1 MFGAGGNESP
11 SGAPVPNKTVMF
23 GAPGNEAPAAG
34 NNRTMMFGAGAHDA
48 PAPAAAPH
56 APPPN
61 KTVMFG
67 APGNEASAAGG
78 SSKHTM
84 MFGAPA
90 ADAPGPGTSNKTAIF
105 GAPGNEAAAGGA
117 APNKTMMFGAP
128 GGETAGGAP
137 ANKTMMFGAPGAESP
152 SGGAPASKTMM
163 FGSPAD
169 AGGPPQGVPRS
180 TMMFGAQPTNPL
192 GEGPAHP
199 PPPRTSNT
207 MMFGAPNASPP
218 ASAPAPKS
226 TSSTMMFGTPAAAPP
241 PAVAP
246 QQPAAKSS
254 NTMMFGTRAP
264 VDHGPAPQKT
274 SGTMIFGTG
283 PAVPAAAPAPK
294 GAKLSESTVRIGPED
309 LERMMR
315 EHEGLQNRGDVTT
328 PTDGQPAAEPKAHQ
342 KTQMFAMGEPPDG
355 ATPPAGNE
363 SIARQ
368 NKTQMFAMSDIEQPA
383 PEPAPQPPGQVP
395 PQRERRIRATA
406 TPAAQPRI
414 TDPST
419 LDTFPP
425 GQQRPHDSDLNQTV
439 LNNDGPSPLATLMGD
454 GGPPSTG
461 DEPAAR
467 VELPPEEPALLSGN
481 STQPM
486 AAVEADPAAVLRA
499 QVARRNRIALIII
512 ALVLV
517 GAALAVTW
525 KVFGRRLLSRA
536 PPAAAVEG
544 CDQALSKLRYDDS
557 KSKAEAVA
565 LLKDLTAKY
574 PDFIEGHAALVTALS
589 LQLDDV
595 QQRVRRIEQLV
606 DKHNTRIA
614 RYNKEHAPS
623 NWEILAQTLSAQVT
637 ELIGTHKPLAEQGQA
652 LDSQARQAYKG
663 LELAVT
669 RVGDPTKPARLAA
682 LRAQALFHGV
692 SGGEEALKLTS
703 RYEQSAEGQPPD
715 GWIDLAIPEYAANAR
730 VSDELK
736 KQARAKLEE
745 LHKRDAT
752 FLRTYVLQ
760 ARLALSDK
768 DVEGATTALDQ
779 VLSMQKDH
787 DVAIELRDWI
797 RKQGR
802 DEKKEPAP

>member
-1 MFGAGGNESP
+1 LADAPDGAPPAGGN
-11 SGAPVPNKTVMF
+11 
-23 GAPGNEAPAAG
+23 
-34 NNRTMMFGAGAHDA
+34 D
-48 PAPAAAPH
+48 
-56 APPPN
+56 
-61 KTVMFG
+61 
-67 APGNEASAAGG
+67 
-78 SSKHTM
+78 
-84 MFGAPA
+84 
-90 ADAPGPGTSNKTAIF
+90 
-105 GAPGNEAAAGGA
+105 
-117 APNKTMMFGAP
+117 
-128 GGETAGGAP
+128 
-137 ANKTMMFGAPGAESP
+137 
-152 SGGAPASKTMM
+152 
-163 FGSPAD
+163 
-169 AGGPPQGVPRS
+169 
-180 TMMFGAQPTNPL
+180 
-192 GEGPAHP
+192 
-199 PPPRTSNT
+199 
-207 MMFGAPNASPP
+207 
-218 ASAPAPKS
+218 
-226 TSSTMMFGTPAAAPP
+226 
-241 PAVAP
+241 
-246 QQPAAKSS
+246 
-254 NTMMFGTRAP
+254 
-264 VDHGPAPQKT
+264 
-274 SGTMIFGTG
+274 
-283 PAVPAAAPAPK
+283 
-294 GAKLSESTVRIGPED
+294 
-309 LERMMR
+309 
-315 EHEGLQNRGDVTT
+315 
-328 PTDGQPAAEPKAHQ
+328 
-342 KTQMFAMGEPPDG
+342 
-355 ATPPAGNE
+355 

-368 NKTQMFAMSDIEQPA
+368 NKTQMFAMSDIEQPT
-383 PEPAPQPPGQVP
+383 PPAGEVATPSP

-425 GQQRPHDSDLNQTV
+425 DQQRQADSDMNQTV
-439 LNNDGPSPLATLMGD
+439 LNNDGPSPLATLMAEANAQ
-454 GGPPSTG
+454 SAA

-486 AAVEADPAAVLRA
+486 APVDADPAAVLRA
-499 QVARRNRIALIII
+499 QVARRNRVALIII

-606 DKHNTRIA
+606 DKHNMRIA
-614 RYNKEHAPS
+614 RYNKEHSPS

-637 ELIGTHKPLAEQGQA
+637 ELIATHKPLAEQGQA
-652 LDSQARQAYKG
+652 LDGQARQAYKG

-669 RVGDPTKPARLAA
+669 RVGDPSKPARLAA

-715 GWIDLAIPEYAANAR
+715 GWIDLAIPEYAANSR

-736 KQARAKLEE
+736 KQARTKLEE

-787 DVAIELRDWI
+787 DVAVELRDWI
-797 RKQGR
+797 RKQAR
-802 DEKKEPAP
+802 DDKKEPAP